1 MVKYRFEQIAINSTE
16 KKKPVEEDR
25 FTYLGLE
32 HLDSG
37 SLKVT
42 RFGSEV
48 APIGEKLVMHKGDVL
63 FGKRR
68 AYQKK
73 VAIAPFDGIFS
84 AHGMVL
90 RPREDVI
97 DKSFFPLFISSD
109 YFLDAAIKISV
120 GSLSPTINWRDLK
133 TLEFELPDLA
143 TQRKLAETL
152 WSIND
157 TMETYKKLI
166 AATDELVKS
175 QFMELFGDPVTNTQ
189 GREVRPFKDFML
201 DIRYGTSQPPTFN
214 ELGEFKFIRAT
225 NIKAGRITENGM
237 LRISADEAAKIEKC
251 RLNGNEIIIVR
262 SGANT
267 GDTCVVTDEY
277 RDQYRNRIP
286 AILQAVDAIVLTG
299 VIDDSIEIN
308 FNVNQIQEEKKKI
321 EFLTQNPDCTDEV
334 FELEDHNMLKG
345 QIGIIGLDNLSLGSR
360 FSSLFACSWDKI
372 DCALMTL
379 GNYGQQERNKW
390 RYQFASKSLQYAW
403 DELFHKS
410 ANAGFENT
418 HTILVELLKSKES
431 FDDGILDGI
440 ISAFL
445 AQCEKD
451 NLYPWN
457 YYYVKYP
464 VFRPGSYGK
473 MSNDDVVNKPYMF
486 SVMQTKTQWSQNT
499 YMPYLKEADD
509 DHLSRDEMGQY
520 LVYDDVYIVCEN
532 NSYGVYRNDD
542 DSLTDTVTI
551 SQNEAGI
558 DTEDRII
565 KLKKYIAN
573 MK

>member
-1 MVKYRFEQIAINSTE
+1 MAKYRFEQIAINSTE

-277 RDQYRNRIP
+277 RDQYAGYDIIVTLNLEIANP
-286 AILQAVDAIVLTG
+286 VFFNELMNTHYMQAIIKPLTVRAAQPHINSEQVQNLPMLVVPLQ
-299 VIDDSIEIN
+299 E
-308 FNVNQIQEEKKKI
+308 QE
-321 EFLTQNPDCTDEV
+321 
-334 FELEDHNMLKG
+334 
-345 QIGIIGLDNLSLGSR
+345 
-360 FSSLFACSWDKI
+360 
-372 DCALMTL
+372 
-379 GNYGQQERNKW
+379 
-390 RYQFASKSLQYAW
+390 QFATFVRQS
-403 DELFHKS
+403 D
-410 ANAGFENT
+410 
-418 HTILVELLKSKES
+418 KSKLLISRLKE
-431 FDDGILDGI
+431 FILMG
-440 ISAFL
+440 
-445 AQCEKD
+445 
-451 NLYPWN
+451 Y
-457 YYYVKYP
+457 
-464 VFRPGSYGK
+464 RGHGK
-473 MSNDDVVNKPYMF
+473 M
-486 SVMQTKTQWSQNT
+486 
-499 YMPYLKEADD
+499 
-509 DHLSRDEMGQY
+509 
-520 LVYDDVYIVCEN
+520 
-532 NSYGVYRNDD
+532 
-542 DSLTDTVTI
+542 
-551 SQNEAGI
+551 
-558 DTEDRII
+558 
-565 KLKKYIAN
+565 
-573 MK
+573 

>member
-1 MVKYRFEQIAINSTE
+1 MAKYRFEQIAINSTE

-152 WSIND
+152 WSINE
-157 TMETYKKLI
+157 TMEAYKKLI
-166 AATDELVKS
+166 SATDELVKS
-175 QFMELFGDPVTNTQ
+175 QFMEQFGDPVTNTQ

-201 DIRYGTSQPPTFN
+201 DIRYGTSQPPTFS
-214 ELGEFKFIRAT
+214 EFGEFKFIRAT
-225 NIKAGRITENGM
+225 NIKAGRITENDM
-237 LRISADEAAKIEKC
+237 LRISADEATKIEKC

-277 RDQYRNRIP
+277 CNQYAGYDIIITLNLEIANP
-286 AILQAVDAIVLTG
+286 VFFNELMNTHYMQAIIKPLT
-299 VIDDSIEIN
+299 VRAAQPHIN
-308 FNVNQIQEEKKKI
+308 SEQV
-321 EFLTQNPDCTDEV
+321 QNLP
-334 FELEDHNMLKG
+334 MLVVP
-345 QIGIIGLDNLSLGSR
+345 LPE
-360 FSSLFACSWDKI
+360 
-372 DCALMTL
+372 
-379 GNYGQQERNKW
+379 QER
-390 RYQFASKSLQYAW
+390 FAAFVRQS
-403 DELFHKS
+403 D
-410 ANAGFENT
+410 
-418 HTILVELLKSKES
+418 KSKLLISRLKE
-431 FDDGILDGI
+431 FILMG
-440 ISAFL
+440 
-445 AQCEKD
+445 
-451 NLYPWN
+451 Y
-457 YYYVKYP
+457 
-464 VFRPGSYGK
+464 RGHGK
-473 MSNDDVVNKPYMF
+473 M
-486 SVMQTKTQWSQNT
+486 
-499 YMPYLKEADD
+499 
-509 DHLSRDEMGQY
+509 
-520 LVYDDVYIVCEN
+520 
-532 NSYGVYRNDD
+532 
-542 DSLTDTVTI
+542 
-551 SQNEAGI
+551 
-558 DTEDRII
+558 
-565 KLKKYIAN
+565 
-573 MK
+573 